1 MKILIVSLI
10 AFMLGFG
17 AYWGYGQYNNLLKE
31 NQELKKSE
39 KTIPSSADESS
50 VSAALTPTKSFDE
63 KGSISGSLGYPSE
76 AIPELEVFA
85 FNIEDQTKYYSV
97 KTSVNQQNFTLE
109 NVNPG
114 SYYIVAYALGFNGL
128 AGGYTKAIP
137 CGLTVDCT
145 DHSLISVEVDAGVD
159 TSNIE
164 VRDWYAPEGSFP
176 KKP

>member
-1 MKILIVSLI
+1 MKIVIVSLV

-17 AYWGYGQYNNLLKE
+17 AYWGYGQYNSLIKE
-31 NQELKKSE
+31 NQELKRSE

-50 VSAALTPTKSFDE
+50 VSAALTPTKSLED

-76 AIPELEVFA
+76 VIPELEVYA
-85 FNIEDQTKYYSV
+85 FDIEDQTKYFSV
-97 KTSVNQQNFTLE
+97 KTSVSQQKFTIE
-109 NVNPG
+109 NIDPG
-114 SYYIVAYALGFNGL
+114 SYFIVAYTLGFNGL
-128 AGGYTKAIP
+128 AGGYTKAVS

-145 DHSLISVEVDAGVD
+145 DHSLISVDVKAGED

-164 VRDWYAPEGSFP
+164 VKDWYAPEGLFP